1 MGEVILIHG
10 PQGSG
15 KGTQCAI
22 LVEKLNAVHISTGE
36 LFRKDAEV
44 KKSIDDGT
52 LADSNDFY
60 RLVEAALDEVDPAT
74 PIILDGVGRMPEET
88 KWLDSKLMAMG
99 RRMQAVIVLL
109 LPEEESIKRLT
120 GRSSEVDRGDDDI
133 VAIKKRLTWSKE
145 ITSQS
150 IDYWSEKGL
159 VREVDA
165 LGTREEVA
173 HRISEALDAT

>member
-1 MGEVILIHG
+1 MVDVILIHG

-22 LVEKLNAVHISTGE
+22 LVEKLGAVHISTGE

-60 RLVEAALDEVDPAT
+60 RLVKAALDEVDSTT

-88 KWLDSKLMAMG
+88 EWLDGKLTDMG
-99 RRMQAVIVLL
+99 RGMSAVIVLL
-109 LPEEESIKRLT
+109 LPEDQSIIRLT
-120 GRSSEVDRGDDDI
+120 GRSTEIDRGDDDI
-133 VAIKKRLTWSKE
+133 AAIKKRLAWSKD

-150 IDYWSEKGL
+150 INYWQAKGL
-159 VREVDA
+159 VHEVDA
-165 LGTREEVA
+165 IGTRQEVA
-173 HRISEALDAT
+173 ERIQEVLDAT